1 MSYVRRTLAPNERL
15 LFMTGYHWLVWLEA
29 AALTAP
35 AVAVGIGGY
44 PYSAVEYI
52 YLLLSLIALPF
63 GLMYFGRAVSTEI
76 AVTTDRFVRK
86 TGIVSFDTEE
96 LSLDKIET
104 VVVEQ
109 TILGRLL
116 AYGTFRM
123 HGTGQGSIEV
133 RQSCIIR
140 NRMRTAMEPLAHIC
154 VVYGIRRNVE
164 STPCVGDGSCLW
176 AN

>member
-116 AYGTFRM
+116 AYGTFRV

-133 RQSCIIR
+133 KMIYLPVRLRHQIQIAREGQQS
-140 NRMRTAMEPLAHIC
+140 RTAPVPDIA
-154 VVYGIRRNVE
+154 
-164 STPCVGDGSCLW
+164 VGDM
-176 AN
+176 